1 MNNRRNWQRKAQN
14 AAQRAAAA
22 KNQSFFENQILAKSA
37 AAKHAGTCL
46 AKSN

>member
-22 KNQSFFENQILAKSA
+22 KNQSLETQILAKSV
-37 AAKHAGTCL
+37 AAKHARSCF